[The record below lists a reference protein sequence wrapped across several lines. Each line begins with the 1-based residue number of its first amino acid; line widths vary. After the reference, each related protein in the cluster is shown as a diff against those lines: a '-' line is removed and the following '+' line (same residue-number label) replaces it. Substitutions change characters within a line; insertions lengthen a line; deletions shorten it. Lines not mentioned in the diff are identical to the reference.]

1 MRGGHRGPPLLCW
14 LSSAGWLN
22 HLFFSFIGSVS
33 CRSVSVCNRDRR
45 VALPPQRCD
54 ARPAIR
60 TWPLIGQYTMVDSS
74 LAGGWR

>member
-1 MRGGHRGPPLLCW
+1 
-14 LSSAGWLN
+14 
-22 HLFFSFIGSVS
+22 
-33 CRSVSVCNRDRR
+33 